1 MDAVTA
7 LLPAIDPVLAHSAA
21 AFVGTV
27 LLIAAVEKLRDPD
40 AFRDAVE
47 NYQLLP
53 ATNVPAFARAVPLL
67 EALAGAMLLPV
78 ASRQFGAGLALAL
91 WLMLTAAI
99 LINLRRGRDRIDCGC
114 GGSANTPLGRGLVLR
129 NAALML
135 ATLVAAAPMLGRST
149 VWLDVFAVGF
159 ATFFLLGLHFL
170 TNTMLS
176 HHSRLIDLRNSP

>member
-1 MDAVTA
+1 MDAVA
-7 LLPAIDPVLAHSAA
+7 VLLPVIDPVLAHSAA

-27 LLIAAVEKLRDPD
+27 LLLAAVGKLRDPD

-47 NYQLLP
+47 NYQVLP
-53 ATNVPAFARAVPLL
+53 VTQVPAFARAVPLL

-78 ASRQFGAGLALAL
+78 ASRPWGAGLALAL
-91 WLMLTAAI
+91 WLMFTAAI

-114 GGSANTPLGRGLVLR
+114 GGGAHTPLGKGLVMR

-135 ATLVAAAPMLGRST
+135 AASVAAAPMLGRST

-159 ATFFLLGLHFL
+159 ATLFLLGLHL
-170 TNTMLS
+170 LANTMLS
-176 HHSRLIDLRNSP
+176 HQSRLLDLRNTP

>member
-7 LLPAIDPVLAHSAA
+7 LLPAIDPVLGHAAA

-40 AFRDAVE
+40 TFRDAVE
-47 NYQLLP
+47 NYQVLP
-53 ATNVPAFARAVPLL
+53 VTHLPAFARTVPLL

-78 ASRQFGAGLALAL
+78 ASRPLGAGLALAL
-91 WLMLTAAI
+91 WLMFTAAI
-99 LINLRRGRDRIDCGC
+99 VINLRRGRDRIDCGC
-114 GGSANTPLGRGLVLR
+114 GGSAHTPLGKGLVLR

-135 ATLVAAAPMLGRST
+135 AALVAAAPLLGRST
-149 VWLDVFAVGF
+149 VWLDVCAVGF

-170 TNTMLS
+170 ANTMLS
-176 HHSRLIDLRNSP
+176 HHSRLLALRNSP